1 MAELGGANRDVLKRQ
16 LQILRKSPE
25 QRSPEDVRAFAAS
38 LSKTKFFQDLGEH
51 EKIQVCRYL
60 KLEGAPGD
68 TTLFKQGDRGDKF
81 YLILCGSVG
90 VFIKDVEA
98 KDVEASKT
106 EPSAEGAN
114 GAAGAQPPSPGAA
127 SSPSPVP
134 QGEPE
139 APRKEQSV
147 GWVKLAKLVHGAV
160 PPTVAELQL
169 EGALIEPPEV
179 PSEVPSATASAL
191 ALDAPEDAV
200 PVEEV
205 ELPMDGKASPHLQP
219 SSPKQ
224 LTIAEGAAQGGTP
237 RRGPSESESR
247 LSSKSVG
254 SEHSDAAEGRSP
266 SPALVRETSLLSEI
280 KSIGAFAKKEEEAS
294 ADSKRPPGPA
304 GPAGTGRIMRAI
316 LARPLFH
323 LRGPKL
329 IEVAQLQVGDSF
341 GEVALQTDQPRA
353 ATVKTRG
360 DAIFATLLREDYK
373 AILHSQLSKLQQD
386 RQSFLRSIPLLE
398 ALPNIPNLAALLQ
411 SRAFCRHGIL
421 INVGTPVMH
430 IYLVSSGT
438 FSVRGRIKV
447 KPPQDRPS
455 KTDRPAWSEPR
466 RRPSEPNHQ
475 EKEKF
480 PTKSEKIP
488 VSRTILSLVLPG
500 TTYGL
505 SHFLKGDREH
515 LRQVICESSS
525 GLVYTLFA
533 KDVAAHLNQKERSQV
548 IAIAAAEEAFFKQ
561 RCMAVGQLHG
571 SANSA
576 VKRVW
581 PPEKTLLDKIREFR
595 DVFSA
600 KSIYSP
606 EGRLRAI
613 GSAFLEE
620 SKHLETQLH
629 LEKVQAAKQSVH
641 STGEIAMTS
650 MASDAAEAP
659 ELVLPSGWRMQ
670 YLAENVFRACHDTAN
685 PGALAA
691 DLRAALEKDI
701 RLARRSKR
709 QLVPISRRPWNPLED
724 VPATAETPRNT
735 TKESLAPVQPGRAPQ
750 RPDPYLSQHTL
761 GSGALSVVRSEES
774 LELSLESPTTTMQL
788 GQLEQLGLSSTLEVE
803 ADCSKCSKSI
813 ESMGTDEECSS
824 SLPWDFFS
832 SRLLDLSPGSFRP
845 HLSGSLALPTMT
857 MTGTVGPVGPVGA
870 VPTSRCSTGL
880 PQSRGTS
887 KGSRDLDSPWPW
899 PQSVQ
904 SVHLDQVFVA
914 KSKNSRPSSQSLSL
928 ARAHF

>member
-1 MAELGGANRDVLKRQ
+1 MTELGGANRDILKRQ
-16 LQILRKSPE
+16 LQILRKAPE

-60 KLEGAPGD
+60 KLEGAPRD

-90 VFIKDVEA
+90 IFIKEVEA
-98 KDVEASKT
+98 KDVEASKA
-106 EPSAEGAN
+106 EPSAEGA
-114 GAAGAQPPSPGAA
+114 GARPPSPGPAVSPP
-127 SSPSPVP
+127 SSPTP

-139 APRKEQSV
+139 VAAPKEQSV

-179 PSEVPSATASAL
+179 PPPSVPAAEAL
-191 ALDAPEDAV
+191 APPADAV

-205 ELPMDGKASPHLQP
+205 ELPVDGKASPHLQP
-219 SSPKQ
+219 PSPKQ
-224 LTIAEGAAQGGTP
+224 LTIAEGEAQGTP
-237 RRGPSESESR
+237 RSGPSEAFKLQMQRSESR
-247 LSSKSVG
+247 LSAKSVG
-254 SEHSDAAEGRSP
+254 SEHSDGAADGRSP
-266 SPALVRETSLLSEI
+266 SPALVREPSLLSEI
-280 KSIGAFAKKEEEAS
+280 KSIGAFAKKEKEE
-294 ADSKRPPGPA
+294 ADSKRATG
-304 GPAGTGRIMRAI
+304 AGTGKIMRAI

-353 ATVKTRG
+353 ATVKTRS
-360 DAIFATLLREDYK
+360 DAIFATLVREDYK

-411 SRAFCRHGIL
+411 SRTFCRHGIL

-438 FSVRGRIKV
+438 FSIRGRIKV
-447 KPPQDRPS
+447 KPPKDRPS
-455 KTDRPAWSEPR
+455 KTARPTEDPR
-466 RRPSEPNHQ
+466 RRPSDLNHQ
-475 EKEKF
+475 EKEKAA
-480 PTKSEKIP
+480 KSEKIP

-525 GLVYTLFA
+525 GVVYTLFA
-533 KDVAAHLNQKERSQV
+533 KDVAAHLNQKERSEV

-571 SANSA
+571 ANSKA

-641 STGEIAMTS
+641 STGEEKA
-650 MASDAAEAP
+650 MASVADAAGAP
-659 ELVLPSGWRMQ
+659 LEPVLASGWRMQ
-670 YLAENVFRACHDTAN
+670 YLAKNVFRACHDTSN

-724 VPATAETPRNT
+724 VPATLAETPQNT
-735 TKESLAPVQPGRAPQ
+735 TKENLVPVQQSRASQ
-750 RPDPYLSQHTL
+750 RPDPYISQLL
-761 GSGALSVVRSEES
+761 GSGLSVVRSEES
-774 LELSLESPTTTMQL
+774 LELTVESPAETTMQL
-788 GQLEQLGLSSTLEVE
+788 GHLEQLGLSTNSTVEVEAVE
-803 ADCSKCSKSI
+803 ADCSKCSKSV

-824 SLPWDFFS
+824 TLPCDFFS

-845 HLSGSLALPTMT
+845 HLSGSLALPMA
-857 MTGTVGPVGPVGA
+857 V

-880 PQSRGTS
+880 PQSRGSRGTS
-887 KGSRDLDSPWPW
+887 MGSRDLESSPWP
-899 PQSVQ
+899 VQ
-904 SVHLDQVFVA
+904 LDQVFIA
-914 KSKNSRPSSQSLSL
+914 KGSNGSKSSRPSSQSLSW
-928 ARAHF
+928 RANF

>member
-1 MAELGGANRDVLKRQ
+1 MAELGGANRDILKRQ
-16 LQILRKSPE
+16 LQILRKAPE

-68 TTLFKQGDRGDKF
+68 TTIFKQGDRGDKF

-106 EPSAEGAN
+106 EPSAEGV
-114 GAAGAQPPSPGAA
+114 AAAARPPSPGAV
-127 SSPSPVP
+127 SPSPTP

-139 APRKEQSV
+139 AVPARKEQGV
-147 GWVKLAKLVHGAV
+147 GWVKLAKLVHGEV

-179 PSEVPSATASAL
+179 PSSLPGAAEVVRPEV
-191 ALDAPEDAV
+191 PEDAV

-205 ELPMDGKASPHLQP
+205 ELPMDGKASPHLP

-224 LTIAEGAAQGGTP
+224 LTIAEDAEQGGTP
-237 RRGPSESESR
+237 RSGPSPAFKLQMQRSESR
-247 LSSKSVG
+247 LSAKSVG
-254 SEHSDAAEGRSP
+254 SEHSDGGDGRSP
-266 SPALVRETSLLSEI
+266 SPVLVREQSLMSEI
-280 KSIGAFAKKEEEAS
+280 KSIGAFAKKEED
-294 ADSKRPPGPA
+294 ADSKRQPGS
-304 GPAGTGRIMRAI
+304 GTGKIMRAI

-430 IYLVSSGT
+430 IYLVSSRT

-447 KPPQDRPS
+447 KAPKDRPS
-455 KTDRPAWSEPR
+455 KTANRPEEPR
-466 RRPSEPNHQ
+466 RRPSEVVHHQ
-475 EKEKF
+475 EKERA
-480 PTKSEKIP
+480 PKSEKIP

-500 TTYGL
+500 TAYGL

-533 KDVAAHLNQKERSQV
+533 KDVAAHLNQEERSQV
-548 IAIAAAEEAFFKQ
+548 IAVAGVEEAFLKQ

-629 LEKVQAAKQSVH
+629 LEKLQAAKQSVH
-641 STGEIAMTS
+641 STGEAEKATEKATS
-650 MASDAAEAP
+650 AAPAPAEAPADAAP

-670 YLAENVFRACHDTAN
+670 DLAENVFRGCHDTSN

-691 DLRAALEKDI
+691 DLRAALEKDLRPG
-701 RLARRSKR
+701 RLRLR
-709 QLVPISRRPWNPLED
+709 QREVVPISRRPWNPLED
-724 VPATAETPRNT
+724 VPATPAMAETPRNS
-735 TKESLAPVQPGRAPQ
+735 TKESLAPVQPSRAQ
-750 RPDPYLSQHTL
+750 RPDPYLSL
-761 GSGALSVVRSEES
+761 GSGVLSVLRSEES
-774 LELSLESPTTTMQL
+774 LELEPSEATLGHLEGHS
-788 GQLEQLGLSSTLEVE
+788 LEVE
-803 ADCSKCSKSI
+803 ADCSKGSKSI
-813 ESMGTDEECSS
+813 ESRATDEESS
-824 SLPWDFFS
+824 STLPCDFFS
-832 SRLLDLSPGSFRP
+832 SRLLDLSPGGFRP
-845 HLSGSLALPTMT
+845 HLSGSLALPMPS
-857 MTGTVGPVGPVGA
+857 MP
-870 VPTSRCSTGL
+870 SRCSTGL
-880 PQSRGTS
+880 PQSRGST
-887 KGSRDLDSPWPW
+887 GSRDLESPWPW
-899 PQSVQ
+899 PWPVGP
-904 SVHLDQVFVA
+904 VHLDQVFVA
-914 KSKNSRPSSQSLSL
+914 KGSKTSRPSSQSLSW
-928 ARAHF
+928 RAKF